1 MPTATPLSFGYVIAD
16 GEACDG
22 RRSGAFVDLV
32 HPHSPHEGELDFPVN
47 AILDACEPQLSNIV
61 NGVNLKIPL
70 NSSNVSSMIGAGN
83 LNSQA

>member
-1 MPTATPLSFGYVIAD
+1 LDVIAD

-32 HPHSPHEGELDFPVN
+32 QPLCPHEGELDFLVN
-47 AILDACEPQLSNIV
+47 AILDACEPRFWNIV
-61 NGVNLKIPL
+61 NGLNLKSPL
-70 NSSNVSSMIGAGN
+70 NSSDVTFVTGAGN